1 MRWLCRCVLWATA
14 LCTPCGSVAW
24 AQPPATTTATAPAT
38 TTATA
43 PADALHVTIL
53 HINDPHGR
61 LEPYTQARHSVGGYA
76 RLSSVVQQVRDE
88 SRGQPVLLLH
98 CGDEFSR
105 GDELTQQTHGQ
116 ANISVMNQLGFD
128 LWVPGNGDFYDGM
141 DNLNKAIHRAN
152 FPTLAANVLTKSTGK
167 PIAREY
173 VILKTGP
180 VRVAVFGLCYVSPG
194 KWAEPLTLADP
205 IETAKRL
212 VPQLRKQADV
222 VVAMTHL
229 GQDRD
234 IQLAKAVEG
243 IDLIVG
249 GHTHSTLDNGTL
261 VKNPAGQDVLIA
273 QAGAYLDHCGR
284 IDLTLTPVASGG
296 YQLVDAKAKL
306 IALEDDVPLDPKIT
320 AIIARL
326 AQAASRPTRTTSQA
340 VHQD

>member
-1 MRWLCRCVLWATA
+1 MVCL
-14 LCTPCGSVAW
+14 VAASQAY
-24 AQPPATTTATAPAT
+24 AQPPATTTATSS
-38 TTATA
+38 A
-43 PADALHVTIL
+43 PADASLHVTIL

-61 LEPYTQARHSVGGYA
+61 LEPYTQANHSVGGYA
-76 RLSSVVQQVRDE
+76 RLSSLVQQVRAE
-88 SRGQPVLLLH
+88 SRGQPVFLIH

-105 GDELTQQTHGQ
+105 GDELTRQTHGQ

-173 VILKTGP
+173 VILKAGP
-180 VRVAVFGLCYVSPG
+180 VRVAVFGLCYVSEG

-222 VVAMTHL
+222 VVAVTHRGL
-229 GQDRD
+229 LEDTR
-234 IQLAKAVEG
+234 LARAVEG

-249 GHTHSTLDNGTL
+249 GHSHSTLDKGTL
-261 VKNPAGQDVLIA
+261 VKNPAGQNVLIA

-284 IDLTLTPVASGG
+284 IDLTLTPIASGG
-296 YQLVDAKAKL
+296 YQLADAKAKL
-306 IALEDDVPLDPKIT
+306 IALEDDVPMDPKIT

-326 AQAASRPTRTTSQA
+326 AQAASRPSREGHA
-340 VHQD
+340 VTMESNQD